1 MIVKGSDILEKT
13 ASLQKSP
20 LHLAAERSHLDCVE
34 ILLNGIKS
42 MTSPISPSHQT
53 HVASSNKKTAKTPRQ
68 DSILFEAINTLVDSN
83 GESPLHAAARENN
96 SEICEL
102 LLLYGF
108 DLNLKSNFDKFPH
121 ELCTNEILKKNL
133 LGF

>member
-1 MIVKGSDILEKT
+1 M
-13 ASLQKSP
+13 QKSL

-42 MTSPISPSHQT
+42 IISPISPSHQT
-53 HVASSNKKTAKTPRQ
+53 SVASNNKKMSKTQRQ

-83 GESPLHAAARENN
+83 GESPLHAAARGN
-96 SEICEL
+96 SYEICEL

-133 LGF
+133 LGLKNNFLFLF

>member
-1 MIVKGSDILEKT
+1 M
-13 ASLQKSP
+13 QKST
-20 LHLAAERSHLDCVE
+20 LHLADERSHLDCVE

-53 HVASSNKKTAKTPRQ
+53 PVASSKKKQAKTQRQ

-108 DLNLKSNFDKFPH
+108 DLNLKSSFDKFPH
-121 ELCTNEILKKNL
+121 ELCTNEILKLNL
-133 LGF
+133 LGFKLKFLIFLY